1 MVEPVRE
8 RKPRMK
14 YLKFVICVLVGCL
27 LRIEGLALCGDSLEH
42 IVTVR
47 SRDGLVQ
54 VLDANGNAERTL
66 AGSVTQAAQGTLQN
80 TRNFRI
86 AVGDV
91 LGAGAPQIITAVA
104 DHLDPCR
111 RLFDP
116 YSGRELGL
124 RWSREGRWAIDVAVS
139 EAGALTINEKR
150 DASGKPISSYWNCYD
165 VGANERLFHT
175 EFGVEVVAI
184 DAGELSTENAG
195 DEVATINRQGAIQ
208 VWDSAKHAR
217 DPVVLFQ
224 IHSET
229 RHVDLTIAE
238 IVSTSPGGE
247 IVATDMQGSLRIYSA
262 TGRLLRVWS
271 SLAPVSRIAVGD
283 VSDRPGIEIVALER
297 TSGDV
302 LVVSRGEVVQRIES
316 KSDLPFVDVATIG
329 AIKPLNLDRQSL
341 VARFN
346 AVNEIRRS
354 AATDVAWRVD
364 SLTFDNGGEGLFRAY
379 NCLFTIPNYWDYG
392 VFSSQTRCALPGKK
406 FVARASG
413 DTADDHHF
421 LSPSFWGAINQYRM
435 VDGRFYVAWRTQPP
449 RKGIEG
455 GRFSDVMPSSGP
467 WEVWCNANPDGQ
479 PVWSVRIQ
487 RDGAWREERVVVDS
501 GPAEWMDVQLI
512 ADSRQL
518 ILQVNQRERL
528 RVTHDAYQDPFHL
541 YFGSRQTHVG
551 GAEVVSSFREVYV
564 SDRPYPWT
572 GQQFAEG
579 PEDVRPTDDAVVGYL
594 LKATPQAPRS
604 SEGDMIVTRSG
615 DLLAVYSFYYD
626 GKGHDGSPARLVAS
640 LSKDDGRT
648 WSPTWTV
655 ADRDKGSQG
664 NVMSASLL
672 RATNGD
678 LLLAYYD
685 RTPTMP
691 AKGMVLRRS
700 MDEGRS
706 WSDRTVMTPGT
717 GNRHAANNACLTRLS
732 TGRIVL
738 AVREYIGGIRW
749 PYVCYSDDDG
759 RTWKAGQHV
768 PDPGLTRQQKRGQ
781 NVNEPSLC
789 ELADGR
795 LLMTMRSIAGGQ
807 FFSWSRDAG
816 ETWEKPILSPLLGEC
831 SPAVLR
837 RIPGTEDILALWT
850 YGYGGRTPLVS
861 AISSDGGK
869 TWKHLKLIEQ
879 SRYHAYCYASCVFR
893 GDRVYLSYMHFP
905 LFSSRFRFEAEPGYI
920 DYRFVSLPRAWFYRK
935 TGRD

>member
-1 MVEPVRE
+1 
-8 RKPRMK
+8 MK
-14 YLKFVICVLVGCL
+14 HLNLFICVLIGCL
-27 LRIEGLALCGDSLEH
+27 LHVVGLASCGEFPDR

-47 SRDGLVQ
+47 AGDGLIQ
-54 VLDANGNAERTL
+54 ILDANGNAERSL
-66 AGSVTQAAQGTLQN
+66 GGNVTRATQGAVKKAP
-80 TRNFRI
+80 NFRV

-91 LGAGAPQIITAVA
+91 LGAGAPQIITAVSN
-104 DHLDPCR
+104 HLDPCR

-116 YSGRELGL
+116 HGGKALDL
-124 RWSREGRWAIDVAVS
+124 RWSREGRCAIDVAVS

-150 DASGKPISSYWNCYD
+150 GADGKPISSYWNCYD
-165 VGANERLFHT
+165 VGANDRLFHT

-184 DAGELSTENAG
+184 DAGELAAGNAG
-195 DEVATINRQGAIQ
+195 DEVATINRQGVIQ
-208 VWDSAKHAR
+208 VWDSAKQAR
-217 DPVVLFQ
+217 DPVVLFR
-224 IHSET
+224 IDSET

-238 IVSTSPGGE
+238 VTATSPGGE
-247 IVATDMQGSLRIYSA
+247 IVATDAQGSLRIYSA

-271 SLAPVSRIAVGD
+271 LVTPVSRIAVGD
-283 VSDRPGIEIVALER
+283 VVDRPGPEILALER

-302 LVVSRGEVVQRIES
+302 LVISNGAVVGRIKA
-316 KSDLPFVDVATIG
+316 KSDAPFVDVATIG
-329 AIKPLNLDRQSL
+329 TIKPLSLDKRSL

-346 AVNEIRRS
+346 AVNDIRRN
-354 AATDVAWRVD
+354 AGAEVPWRVD

-392 VFSSQTRCALPGKK
+392 VFSSQSRCALPGKK

-435 VDGRFYVAWRTQPP
+435 VDGRFYIAWRTHPP
-449 RKGIEG
+449 RQGIEG
-455 GRFSDVMPSSGP
+455 GRFSDVMPSLGP

-479 PVWSVRIQ
+479 TIWSIRVQ
-487 RDGAWREERVVVDS
+487 REGAWREERVAIDA

-512 ADSRQL
+512 AESRQL
-518 ILQVNQRERL
+518 ILQINQRERL
-528 RVTHDAYQDPFHL
+528 RVIHDAYQDPFQL
-541 YFGSRQTHVG
+541 FFGSRQTKVG
-551 GAEVVSSFREVYV
+551 GAEVVSTFREVYV
-564 SDRPYPWT
+564 SDLPYPWP

-579 PEDVRPTDDAVVGYL
+579 PEDVRPADDAVVGYL
-594 LKATPQAPRS
+594 LKATPQSPRS

-640 LSKDDGRT
+640 LSKDGGRT
-648 WSPTWTV
+648 WSPTWNV

-700 MDEGRS
+700 VDEGRS
-706 WSDRTVMTPGT
+706 WSDRTVMTPAT
-717 GNRHAANNACLTRLS
+717 GNRHSANNACLTRLS

-749 PYVCYSDDDG
+749 PYACYSDDDG
-759 RTWKAGQHV
+759 RTWKAGQRV
-768 PDPGLTRQQKRGQ
+768 PDPGLTHQQKRGQ

-816 ETWEKPILSPLLGEC
+816 ETWEQPILSPLLGEC
-831 SPAVLR
+831 SPAILR

-850 YGYGGRTPLVS
+850 YGYAGRTPLVS

-879 SRYHAYCYASCVFR
+879 SRYHAYCYTSCVFR

-905 LFSSRFRFEAEPGYI
+905 MFSSRFRFEAEPGYI

>member
-1 MVEPVRE
+1 MNH
-8 RKPRMK
+8 
-14 YLKFVICVLVGCL
+14 LKVVACVLVGCGFH
-27 LRIEGLALCGDSLEH
+27 IAELASCSEFRDR

-47 SRDGLVQ
+47 GGDGLTQIV
-54 VLDANGNAERTL
+54 DANGNVERSL
-66 AGSVTQAAQGTLQN
+66 GGSVTRAAQGAVEKAA
-80 TRNFRI
+80 NFRV

-91 LGAGAPQIITAVA
+91 LGAGGPQILAAVA

-116 YSGRELGL
+116 HRGAELDL

-139 EAGALTINEKR
+139 QAGALTINEKR
-150 DASGKPISSYWNCYD
+150 DAAGKSISSYWNCYD
-165 VGANERLFHT
+165 VGSNERLFHT

-184 DAGELSTENAG
+184 DAGELTAENTG
-195 DEVATINRQGAIQ
+195 DEVATINRRGVIQ
-208 VWDSAKHAR
+208 VWDTAQRAR
-217 DPVVLFQ
+217 DPIVLFR
-224 IHSET
+224 IDSET

-238 IVSTSPGGE
+238 IAPASPGGE
-247 IVATDMQGSLRIYSA
+247 IVATDVQGRLRIYSGK
-262 TGRLLRVWS
+262 GRLLRMW
-271 SLAPVSRIAVGD
+271 SLATPISRIAVGD
-283 VSDRPGIEIVALER
+283 VADGPGPEILALER

-302 LVVSRGEVVQRIES
+302 LVISHGELIGRI
-316 KSDLPFVDVATIG
+316 KSQTDAPFVDVATIG
-329 AIKPLNLDRQSL
+329 AIKPLNLDERSL
-341 VARFN
+341 VTRFN

-354 AATDVAWRVD
+354 AGADVAWRVEK
-364 SLTFDNGGEGLFRAY
+364 LIFDNPGEGLFRAY

-392 VFSSQTRCALPGKK
+392 VFSSQSRCALPGKK

-413 DTADDHHF
+413 EPADDHQF
-421 LSPSFWGAINQYRM
+421 LSPSFGGAINQYRM
-435 VDGRFYVAWRTQPP
+435 VDGRFYIAWRTEPP
-449 RKGIEG
+449 RRGIEG
-455 GRFSDVMPSSGP
+455 GRFSDVMPSLGP
-467 WEVWCNANPDGQ
+467 WEVWCNANPEGQ
-479 PVWSVRIQ
+479 TRWSIRVQ
-487 RDGAWREERVVVDS
+487 RDGVWHEERVTVDS
-501 GPAEWMDVQLI
+501 SHAEWMDVQLI
-512 ADSRQL
+512 AESRQL
-518 ILQVNQRERL
+518 ILQVNQRECL

-541 YFGSRQTHVG
+541 RFGSRQTKVG
-551 GAEVVSSFREVYV
+551 GAEVVTSFREVYIN
-564 SDRPYPWT
+564 DQPYPWT
-572 GQQFAEG
+572 SQQFAEG
-579 PEDVRPTDDAVVGYL
+579 PEDVRPIDDAVVGYL
-594 LKATPQAPRS
+594 RKATPQAPRL
-604 SEGDMIVTRSG
+604 SEGDVIFTGSG

-640 LSKDDGRT
+640 LSKDGGRT

-655 ADRDKGSQG
+655 ADRDQGSQG

-700 MDEGRS
+700 RDEGRT
-706 WSDRTVMTPGT
+706 WTDRTVVTPAT

-749 PYVCYSDDDG
+749 PYTCYSDDDG
-759 RTWKAGQHV
+759 HTWTAGQRV

-807 FFSWSRDAG
+807 FFSWSHDAG

-831 SPAVLR
+831 SPAILR
-837 RIPGTEDILALWT
+837 RIPGTEDILAVWT
-850 YGYGGRTPLVS
+850 YGYAGRTPLVS
-861 AISSDGGK
+861 AISSDGGR
-869 TWKHLKLIEQ
+869 TWKHLKLVEQ
-879 SRYHAYCYASCVFR
+879 SQYHAYCYASCLFR

-905 LFSSRFRFEAEPGYI
+905 MFSSRFRFQADPGYI